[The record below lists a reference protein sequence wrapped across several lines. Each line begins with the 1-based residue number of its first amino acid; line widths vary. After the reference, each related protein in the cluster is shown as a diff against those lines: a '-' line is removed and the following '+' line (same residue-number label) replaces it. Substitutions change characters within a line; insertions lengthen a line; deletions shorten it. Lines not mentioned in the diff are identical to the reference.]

1 MSRHTFKPTNRG
13 YAAWFYD
20 PPCGDISLSPLEEK
34 LLVGDIVTSSNVID
48 RCSRYRAERSI
59 PGVLCLSR
67 GTHGRRN
74 GRQLYRCV
82 PADPLL
88 PVFLV
93 PYTQKKPEFGK
104 AAIDLYI
111 LFEFVEWTDK
121 HPVGSSTNTL
131 GKVSDLGTT
140 FSYLTH
146 AAGLHHPIQKL
157 TRHVFNALRAHPN
170 GACGLETELELVLP
184 PAQPGE
190 WGDLITIDPPGAMDL
205 DDAVSAVRLPDSN
218 GFRVSVCI
226 TDPTYWLERLGLWGM
241 LTDRTTT
248 LYLPDAKRP
257 MLPSNLSEGLCS
269 LQVGKPRAALVLW
282 VQLDQGGATMES
294 GFRAGS
300 VCIKHNYVYEE
311 AALKSCATYTALCE
325 ATQLA
330 QSADPLLDQ
339 IVDSHDVV
347 AYWMMKY
354 NLLAAEALSR
364 SRQGIYRTAPRQ
376 PVREPAVRAGLPED
390 TQRLLRYW
398 GAEGGE
404 YTGWAGRSPHGA
416 IGDGKRLYV
425 QATSPIRRLCDL
437 VNTAALIRACGL
449 RAVEAGCDEHGSSTA
464 AFLEKWTGRV
474 HEIQL
479 AGKAARRLQADCEL
493 LNLCIREKGEGY
505 GGATQPEYDG
515 YPIARRDRP
524 AYSIFCFRYTVHIPA
539 LRNLVRV
546 DTDEDWT
553 LLVGRK
559 FTLHLFVEESTLSRK
574 VRVAAS

>member
-1 MSRHTFKPTNRG
+1 MSRHTFEPTNRG

-20 PPCGDISLSPLEEK
+20 PPCGDISLDPLKEK
-34 LLVGDIVTSSNVID
+34 LLVGDIVTSSNIID
-48 RCSRYRAERSI
+48 HCSRYRTERSI

-74 GRQLYRCV
+74 SRQLYRCV

-104 AAIDLYI
+104 APVDLYI

-121 HPVGSSTNTL
+121 HPVGLSTNTL
-131 GKVSDLGTT
+131 GKVSELETT

-157 TRHVFNALRAHPN
+157 TRHIFNAFRAHPN
-170 GACGLETELELVLP
+170 GVLDLESELESTLA
-184 PAQPGE
+184 PAQPTA
-190 WGDLITIDPPGAMDL
+190 WGDLITIDPQGATDL
-205 DDAVSAVRLPDSN
+205 DDAMSAVRLPGDN

-226 TDPTYWLERLGLWGM
+226 TDPTYWLDRLGLWGM

-248 LYLPDAKRP
+248 LYLPAAKRP
-257 MLPSNLSEGLCS
+257 MLPPNLSEGLCS
-269 LQVGKPRAALVLW
+269 LQAGKPRAALILW
-282 VQLDQGGATMES
+282 IWLGKDGTTVES
-294 GFRAGS
+294 GFLGGS

-311 AALKSCATYTALCE
+311 AALKHSPTYTVLRE
-325 ATQLA
+325 ATELA

-354 NLLAAEALSR
+354 NVRAAEELSR
-364 SRQGIYRTAPRQ
+364 AGQGIYRTAPI
-376 PVREPAVRAGLPED
+376 PPTPGHSVRAGLPED

-398 GAEGGE
+398 GAGGGE
-404 YTGWAGRSPHGA
+404 YTGWTDRAAHGA

-425 QATSPIRRLCDL
+425 QATSPIRRMCDM
-437 VNTAALIRACGL
+437 VNTVGLIRACGL
-449 RAVEAGCDEHGSSTA
+449 RAHGLEEAA
-464 AFLEKWTGRV
+464 VFVEKWTGRV
-474 HEIQL
+474 PEIQR

-493 LNLCIREKGEGY
+493 LDHCVRMKNQASV
-505 GGATQPEYDG
+505 GAPQPEYDG
-515 YPIARRDRP
+515 YPIEKRDRP
-524 AYSIFCFRYTVHIPA
+524 AYSTFCFRYTVHIPA

-546 DTDEDWT
+546 DTDEEWV
-553 LLVGRK
+553 LLAPRK